1 MMKYERPKL
10 VALSSL
16 NVEGGGPKCDPAGS
30 GASGD
35 CLTGNLPGGSCG
47 FGDAAAGNCT
57 DGNIANV
64 CGVGALR

>member
-10 VALSSL
+10 VALSST
-16 NVEGGGPKCDPAGS
+16 NVEGGNPNCNSGS
-30 GASGD
+30 GASSD
-35 CLTGNLPGGSCG
+35 CTTGNLPGADCG
-47 FGDAAAGNCT
+47 FGDAAGGTCT